1 MSEIYEQNLFIWYDN
16 VNMKGMVCKMVLR
29 LAMMYLLETG
39 TGKNTGGR
47 AIGDRVEDTQ
57 WP

>member
-1 MSEIYEQNLFIWYDN
+1 
-16 VNMKGMVCKMVLR
+16 MKGMVCKMVLR

-39 TGKNTGGR
+39 TGKNTGGQ

-57 WP
+57 